1 MPKSKKKKS
10 VPLASPLKHVDGETA
25 MVSDFFKE
33 RCNALL
39 PGGYDAFF
47 PKDVPLAR
55 GITVNTLR
63 CNPEDFLQRA
73 PFILEPSGFSASSF
87 RLADP
92 TVKVGIEPYHHAGVF
107 YGQEPSASAPAALLG
122 VQPGDVVL
130 DLCAAPGGKTA
141 QLGAALQGQGLL
153 YSNEFMPDRARILL
167 SNVERMG
174 LPNAVV
180 LNSSAEQIA
189 AALPGYFDRILV
201 DAPCSGEGMFRKEPM
216 ALAQHSQRLVES
228 CAALGRSLLDT
239 IAAALRPGGTLVY
252 STCTFAPEED
262 EGAIGAFLRAHPE
275 FSLVDTGVSFGCAGH
290 ASCCCEGPIEV
301 EKMRRIYPVHG
312 GEGHFMAK
320 LVKAG
325 EASRALPSQKA
336 QLGTAL
342 PEEAAAFLRN
352 SFPGMETH
360 RAHLVQDE
368 VWILPD
374 VAVYLPKGI
383 KALRAGVQAGQVV
396 KKRFEP
402 AHQLYMAYGAQA
414 VNQELLT
421 AKEARCA
428 AFLRGEEIDA
438 LTAQDG
444 FAAVLVDGFPL
455 GFGKVSGGR
464 LKNRYPKGLRNLK

>member
-1 MPKSKKKKS
+1 MPKNKKKKS
-10 VPLASPLKHVDGETA
+10 ASATAPLCHASGEIA
-25 MVSDFFKE
+25 AVSDFFKE

-47 PKDVPLAR
+47 PNDVPLAR

-63 CNPEDFLQRA
+63 CSIEEFLQSS
-73 PFILEPSGFSASSF
+73 PFAVEPGGFSAANF
-87 RLADP
+87 RLVNAS
-92 TVKVGIEPYHHAGVF
+92 VKVGTHPYHHAGVF

-189 AALPGYFDRILV
+189 TALPGYFDRILV

-216 ALAQHSQRLVES
+216 AVAQHSQRLIES

-239 IAAALRPGGTLVY
+239 IAAALRPGGMLVY

-262 EGAIGAFLRAHPE
+262 EGAIGAFLQAHPE
-275 FSLVDTGVSFGCAGH
+275 FSLVDTDVRFGCAGH
-290 ASCCCEGPIEV
+290 ESCCCEGPIEV
-301 EKMRRIYPVHG
+301 EKVRRIYPVHG

-320 LVKAG
+320 LKKAG
-325 EASRALPSQKA
+325 QAPRTLPAAKTQI
-336 QLGTAL
+336 GTAL
-342 PEEAAAFLRN
+342 PEEAASFLRS
-352 SFPGMETH
+352 SFSGLEN
-360 RAHLVQDE
+360 RLGHLVQDE
-368 VWILPD
+368 VWLLPNT
-374 VAVYLPKGI
+374 AVYLPKGV
-383 KALRAGVQAGQVV
+383 KVLRAGVQAGQIV

-402 AHQLYMAYGAQA
+402 AHQLYMAYGKQA
-414 VNQELLT
+414 VNQETLNGQ
-421 AKEARCA
+421 EVRCT

-438 LTAQDG
+438 FSAQDG
-444 FAAVLVDGFPL
+444 FAAVLVDGFAL
-455 GFGKVSGGR
+455 GFGKVSGRR